1 MIVLHTL
8 VFLVGV
14 TLVVRAL
21 FSAVRTFVV
30 PRGSPDRLTGIVF
43 VVVRRAFG
51 LALWRARS
59 YHARDRVMA
68 YFAPVSLLLLPA
80 VWLTF
85 VLVGYTAI
93 FWATSSPSWN
103 AALLV
108 SGSSLLTL
116 GSASASGPAA
126 TMLTFTE
133 AVFGLTLAALLVS
146 YLPTMYA
153 AFARREAM
161 VTGLETRAGSPP
173 SAITMLVRLHRIG
186 RLDHVGETWGPWETW
201 FEDIEES
208 HTSLQALVFYRS
220 PQPDRSWVTAAGT
233 VLDAAALVSSTLDL
247 PRDAPAELCIRAGYL
262 SLRRISDLFGIAY
275 DPNPQPGD
283 PISVT
288 REEYDAACAT
298 LIAEGVALKQ
308 DRDQAWRDFVG
319 WRVNY
324 DTVLLAL
331 ADLTMA
337 PIAPWSSDRAR
348 HQQTMSYHERA
359 KRIYHTDAEDA
370 EDADDAEDAERT
382 DVARQG

>member
-30 PRGSPDRLTGIVF
+30 PRGSPDRLTGTVF
-43 VVVRRAFG
+43 VVVRRAFA

-59 YHARDRVMA
+59 YHARDHIMA

-93 FWATSSPSWN
+93 FWATGSPSWN

-116 GSASASGPAA
+116 GSVSASGPAA
-126 TMLTFTE
+126 LLTFTE
-133 AVFGLTLAALLVS
+133 AAFGLTLAALLVS

-153 AFARREAM
+153 AFARREVM

-201 FEDIEES
+201 FEDLEES

-275 DPNPQPGD
+275 DPNPRPGD
-283 PISVT
+283 SISVT
-288 REEYDAACAT
+288 REDYDAACAT
-298 LIAEGVALKQ
+298 LAAEGVALKR

-337 PIAPWSSDRAR
+337 PLAPWSSDRAR
-348 HQQTMSYHERA
+348 HWQTMSYHERA
-359 KRIYHTDAEDA
+359 KRMYHTDVD
-370 EDADDAEDAERT
+370 DAERT
-382 DVARQG
+382 DMARQG